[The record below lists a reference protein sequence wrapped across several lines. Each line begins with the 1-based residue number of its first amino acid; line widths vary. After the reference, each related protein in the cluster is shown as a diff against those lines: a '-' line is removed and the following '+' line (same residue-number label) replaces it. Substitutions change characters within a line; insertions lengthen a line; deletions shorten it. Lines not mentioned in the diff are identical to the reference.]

1 MNKNKNK
8 RKNNY
13 SFKIKILQQGGDI
26 LTVGSN
32 VKQTLVNLKSA
43 QSTLRIYSIQTQD
56 RKAKNAYREALKI
69 TEEVLQDLEKRLKA
83 IQLQEPQYKGN

>member
-1 MNKNKNK
+1 M
-8 RKNNY
+8 
-13 SFKIKILQQGGDI
+13 
-26 LTVGSN
+26 TVGSN